1 MSPDDFAA
9 KFDVSRETRDQLT
22 IFANLLKR
30 WNRRINLVSGST
42 LPDVWVRH
50 IADSAQ
56 LVALAPGQSSWLDL
70 GSGAGFPG
78 LVVAALAPQA
88 SVTLIESDQRK
99 AVFLRTAAA
108 EMGLSVTVHAVRIE
122 DAPAMAPDVISARA
136 LAPLPRLLPLSAR
149 FARPDTVLLFPK
161 GASADSELTEAH
173 RTWHTKSETFPSMTD
188 PTGVILRIRDVRPR
202 HAEP

>member
-1 MSPDDFAA
+1 MTPNDFAA
-9 KFDVSRETRDQLT
+9 KFDVSRETLDRLT
-22 IFANLLKR
+22 LFADLLNR
-30 WNRRINLVSGST
+30 WNRRINLVSRRT
-42 LPDVWVRH
+42 LPDVWGRH

-56 LVALAPGQSSWLDL
+56 LVALAPGESSWLDL

-78 LVVAALAPQA
+78 LVVAALAPQVA
-88 SVTLIESDQRK
+88 ITLIESDQRK

-108 EMGLSVTVHAVRIE
+108 EMGLPVTVHALRIE
-122 DAPAMAPDVISARA
+122 DAPALTPDVISARA
-136 LAPLPRLLPLSAR
+136 LAPLPRLLPLAAP

-173 RTWHTKSETFPSMTD
+173 RTWHTETETFPSMTG
-188 PTGVILRIRDVRPR
+188 PAGVILRIRDVRPR